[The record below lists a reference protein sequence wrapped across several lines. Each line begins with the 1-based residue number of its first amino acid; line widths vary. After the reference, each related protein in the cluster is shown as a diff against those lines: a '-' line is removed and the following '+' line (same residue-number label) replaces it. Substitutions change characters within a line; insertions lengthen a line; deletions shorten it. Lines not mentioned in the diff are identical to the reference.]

1 MSESKELT
9 TLSDAQYLQAPDY
22 QAHVQELLASYDHPT
37 GILRELISQMAD
49 AFWWIRIYRAEKS
62 RLVVSEMTDCL
73 IYKNALG
80 PEPKKAWS
88 QMQEILTKVASGE
101 SLSANEQNKLEAA
114 LATRGYKFQSL
125 RTEVFRLKQ
134 QTFETIDRLI
144 ERQLKNVKL
153 LVQTYDS
160 VRFAPQVHKK
170 MALEIEQLELQVKQS
185 REDQHLE
192 VGRQ

>member
-1 MSESKELT
+1 MNESNELT
-9 TLSDAQYLQAPDY
+9 TLSDAQYLQAPEY
-22 QAHVQELLASYDHPT
+22 QAHVQKMLASYDHPK

-49 AFWWIRIYRAEKS
+49 AFWWIRIYRTEKNH
-62 RLVVSEMTDCL
+62 LIVSEMTDRL
-73 IYKNALG
+73 INKNGFGL
-80 PEPKKAWS
+80 ETEKDWS
-88 QMQEILTKVASGE
+88 RMQKILTKVASGE
-101 SLSANEQNKLEAA
+101 SLTANEQNELEAA
-114 LATRGYKFQSL
+114 LAKKGYSLQSL
-125 RTEVFRLKQ
+125 RTDVFRLKQ

-170 MALEIEQLELQVKQS
+170 MALEIEQLELQVEKS

>member
-1 MSESKELT
+1 MSESNELT
-9 TLSDAQYLQAPDY
+9 ALSDAPYLQAPEY
-22 QAHVQELLASYDHPT
+22 QAHVEEMLASYDYPK

-49 AFWWIRIYRAEKS
+49 AFWWIRIYRTEKNH
-62 RLVVSEMTDCL
+62 LIVSEMTDRL
-73 IYKNALG
+73 INKNAFGL
-80 PEPKKAWS
+80 EPKKKWG

-101 SLSANEQNKLEAA
+101 SLTADEQNALEAV
-114 LATRGYKFQSL
+114 LAIQGHSLQSL
-125 RTEVFRLKQ
+125 RTDVFRLKQ
-134 QTFETIDRLI
+134 QTIETIDRLI

-160 VRFAPQVHKK
+160 VRFAPQVNKK

>member
-1 MSESKELT
+1 
-9 TLSDAQYLQAPDY
+9 
-22 QAHVQELLASYDHPT
+22 
-37 GILRELISQMAD
+37 
-49 AFWWIRIYRAEKS
+49 
-62 RLVVSEMTDCL
+62 
-73 IYKNALG
+73 
-80 PEPKKAWS
+80 
-88 QMQEILTKVASGE
+88 MQEILTKVTSGE
-101 SLSANEQNKLEAA
+101 SLTANEQNVLEAV
-114 LATRGYKFQSL
+114 LAKKGYSLQSL

-153 LVQTYDS
+153 LMQTYDS